1 MTDLVSAPTDSS
13 WLLRLFATA
22 HTPSITDTL
31 STYVAI
37 EASFPGYA
45 PATIERTI
53 GSNTWDSPGLNGG
66 LIDPINT
73 NSRASYGSK
82 LSWSPNGSQAVYGH
96 FWSAP
101 NSNVAILAEQWAT
114 PLSVIPGSLI
124 SLRPNLELGG
134 SRTSLAWRHVQST
147 GATTFATNS
156 LSATFPGAVTEGN
169 LIVVGLGNDTSGG
182 TFTITDNFNGTPY
195 SQAIVGGGSVATGT
209 ANIYWF
215 IVPSQGGGYPFTVTF
230 DCDNPSATTYPVIS
244 VDEYMFPTNTLV
256 VVGQTGTGESFGT
269 TAEISAGT
277 TNILQQESDVNPR
290 SALLLESLYRLKL
303 ELPPL
308 LPAVGS
314 SMCYSVV
321 KAWGSE
327 DQTIAPSPGFTT
339 RYAIPWVG
347 PPNYVNGWF
356 SEDRVNAVGNL
367 DTSVALNPASNWV
380 LASAVF
386 QSTGWYHVQSAGI
399 TNGISQGLEV
409 SFPNT
414 VGEGNLIVVAV
425 GNDTLEQSGAL
436 VVKDNINQV
445 PYQLAVSDING
456 ALLMYWFIIPT
467 GGGGNPF
474 TIAVTS
480 ENPTLPSL
488 CVNEYIMPLGY
499 NATVDSI
506 GWSFGNSAVPSLAT
520 PLSITGLDLIC
531 CAISTWHIEQQLVTP
546 PVGFEQRHKHDWSPI
561 SNTNSLMFSDGI
573 NRNRDMTPSFTLSP
587 SSNWVAASVAF
598 KASIQSQQT
607 TFMLVGLL

>member
-1 MTDLVSAPTDSS
+1 M
-13 WLLRLFATA
+13 LRLFAAA

-53 GSNTWDSPGLNGG
+53 SSNTWGSPGLNGG

-73 NSRASYGSK
+73 NSRSSYGSK
-82 LSWSPNGSQAVYGH
+82 LSWSSNGSQMVYGH
-96 FWSAP
+96 FWSTP

-114 PLSVIPGSLI
+114 PLAAIPGSLI

-147 GATTFATNS
+147 GATTFTTNS

-182 TFTITDNFNGTPY
+182 TFTITDNINGTAY
-195 SQAIVGGGSVATGT
+195 NQAVVGGGSVASGT
-209 ANIYWF
+209 ASIFWF
-215 IVPSQGGGYPFTVTF
+215 IVPYGGGGYPFTITF
-230 DCDNPSATTYPVIS
+230 DSQNGTYPVMS

-256 VVGQTGTGESFGT
+256 IVGATGTGESSGT
-269 TAEISAGT
+269 IAKISAGT
-277 TNILQQESDVNPR
+277 INVLQQESDAKPGP
-290 SALLLESLYRLKL
+290 SLLLESLYRLKL

-321 KAWGSE
+321 KTWGSE
-327 DQTIAPSPGFTT
+327 DQTIVPSPSFAA

-367 DTSVALNPASNWV
+367 DTSVSLSSASNWV
-380 LASAVF
+380 LASSVF

-399 TNGISQGLEV
+399 TNGISQSLEV

-425 GNDTLEQSGAL
+425 GNDTLEHSGAL
-436 VVKDNINQV
+436 VVTDNINHV
-445 PYQLAVSDING
+445 PYQFATADAYG
-456 ALLMYWFIIPT
+456 ALLIYWFITPV

-474 TIAVTS
+474 TVTVTA

-488 CVNEYIMPLGY
+488 SINEYIIPLGY
-499 NATVDSI
+499 TATADSI
-506 GWSFGNSAVPSLAT
+506 GSANGNSAVPSLAT
-520 PLSITGLDLIC
+520 PLSVTGLDLIC
-531 CAISTWHIEQQLVTP
+531 CAISTWHEEKQLVTP
-546 PVGFEQRHKHDWSPI
+546 PAGFEQRHKNDWSPI
-561 SNTNSLMFSDGI
+561 TNTNSLMFSDGI
-573 NRNRDMTPSFTLSP
+573 NRNRGMTPSFMLSP
-587 SSNWVAASVAF
+587 SSNWVVTSVAF
-598 KASIQSQQT
+598 KASIQAQQT
-607 TFMLVGLL
+607 TFMLMGLL